1 MNKVVVGKIVA
12 SHGLDGKVKVI
23 SATNLKNKVFHVGNF
38 LYLDTGEKLEIISF
52 QKSSKYEIL
61 LFKDYDNIALV
72 SGIINQNISV
82 DVDALNLEK
91 CEYLENELINAKVI
105 ENGKILGIGLEVLEG
120 KKYNYIKVKGEK
132 EFLIPL
138 VAAYIK
144 EFKRDKGELVVAN
157 ASQLII

>member
-1 MNKVVVGKIVA
+1 MNKVSVGKIVA

-52 QKSSKYEIL
+52 QSSSKYEIL
-61 LFKDYDNIALV
+61 WFKDYDNIDLI

-82 DVDALNLEK
+82 DVNALNLEK
-91 CEYLENELINAKVI
+91 NEYLEAELINAKVI
-105 ENGKILGIGLEVLEG
+105 ENGKILGIGLEILEG
-120 KKYNYIKVKGEK
+120 KKYNYLKVKGEK

-138 VAAYIK
+138 VDAYAK
-144 EFKRDKGELVVAN
+144 EFRRDKGELVVSN